1 MASAPETGGK
11 QAQKIFGQ
19 FMKTRA
25 NSRTALMQLKKTKFI
40 DPADP
45 IGSCAKLE
53 VYLKRRRAL
62 GQPQPL
68 NQFAKA
74 IKSRGP
80 SGQVLTA

>member
-1 MASAPETGGK
+1 
-11 QAQKIFGQ
+11 
-19 FMKTRA
+19 
-25 NSRTALMQLKKTKFI
+25 MQLKKTKFI